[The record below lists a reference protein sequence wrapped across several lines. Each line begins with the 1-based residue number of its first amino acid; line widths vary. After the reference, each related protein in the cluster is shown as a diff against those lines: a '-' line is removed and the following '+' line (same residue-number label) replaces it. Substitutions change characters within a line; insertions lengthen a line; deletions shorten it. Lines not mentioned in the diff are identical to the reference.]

1 MNMAYEKVVAAY
13 DTAAH
18 AQSAIAALRAGGFA
32 DADISVI
39 DQARVRS
46 VVSDIDTR
54 ADAHGIWHS
63 LFGHDVHEHEAEVY
77 HRAVKMN
84 GVVLAVRV
92 MDREVAHALG
102 ILNSARPIDVN
113 DRAITSGLA
122 EPARVEAIARKLD
135 SVPLAANQTVA
146 VTPKLAAVHDEV
158 LRLAEEQLNVGKEM
172 VETGETRVRRFVTE
186 REVAQDITLHEE
198 HAQIMR
204 RVVTDPSSIVDIDWA
219 DRTIHVVETAEHALV
234 SKSARVVE
242 EVELSKIGSDH
253 VETVHEK
260 LRRQQV
266 EIERVG
272 ADGKRIARA

>member
-1 MNMAYEKVVAAY
+1 MAYEKVVAAY
-13 DTAAH
+13 DTTARAQAAV
-18 AQSAIAALRAGGFA
+18 SALRAGGFA
-32 DADISVI
+32 EADISVI

-46 VVSDIDTR
+46 VVSDIDNHEE
-54 ADAHGIWHS
+54 AHGIWHS

-77 HRAVKMN
+77 HRAVQMN
-84 GVVLAVRV
+84 GVVVAVRV
-92 MDREVAHALG
+92 HDREVAHALG
-102 ILNSARPIDVN
+102 ILNTARPIDVN

-146 VTPKLAAVHDEV
+146 VTPKLAAVHNEV

-186 REVAQDITLHEE
+186 REVAQNVSLHEE
-198 HAQIMR
+198 HAQILR
-204 RVVTDPSSIVDIDWA
+204 RVVSEPSSIADIDWA

-242 EVELSKIGSDH
+242 EVELAKIGSDH

-272 ADGKRIARA
+272 ADGKRITRA

>member
-1 MNMAYEKVVAAY
+1 MAYEKVVAAY

-18 AQSAIAALRAGGFA
+18 AQSAVAALRAGGFSE
-32 DADISVI
+32 ADISVI

-77 HRAVKMN
+77 HRAVQMN

-92 MDREVAHALG
+92 LDREVAHALG
-102 ILNSARPIDVN
+102 ILNTARPIDVN

-158 LRLAEEQLNVGKEM
+158 LRLAEEQLQVGKEM
-172 VETGETRVRRFVTE
+172 VQTGETRVRRFVTE
-186 REVAQDITLHEE
+186 REVAQDISLHEE

-204 RVVTDPSSIVDIDWA
+204 RVVNDPKSIVDIDWA

>member
-1 MNMAYEKVVAAY
+1 MAYEKVVAAY

-18 AQSAIAALRAGGFA
+18 AQSAVAALRAGGFSE
-32 DADISVI
+32 ADISVI

-77 HRAVKMN
+77 HRAVQMN

-92 MDREVAHALG
+92 LDREVAHALG
-102 ILNSARPIDVN
+102 ILNTARPIDIN

-158 LRLAEEQLNVGKEM
+158 LRLAEEQLQVGKEM
-172 VETGETRVRRFVTE
+172 VQTGETRVRRFVTE
-186 REVAQDITLHEE
+186 REVSQDISLHEE

-204 RVVTDPSSIVDIDWA
+204 RVVNDPKSIVDIDWA

>member
-1 MNMAYEKVVAAY
+1 MAYEKVVAAY

-18 AQSAIAALRAGGFA
+18 AQSAVAALRAGGFA
-32 DADISVI
+32 EADISVI

-63 LFGHDVHEHEAEVY
+63 LFGHDVHEH
-77 HRAVKMN
+77 
-84 GVVLAVRV
+84 
-92 MDREVAHALG
+92 AHALG

-146 VTPKLAAVHDEV
+146 VTPKLAAVHNEV
-158 LRLAEEQLNVGKEM
+158 LRLAEEQLSVGKEM
-172 VETGETRVRRFVTE
+172 VQTGETRVRRFVTE
-186 REVAQDITLHEE
+186 REVAQDISLHEE

-204 RVVTDPSSIVDIDWA
+204 RVVNDPKSIVDIDWA

-234 SKSARVVE
+234 SKSARIVE

-272 ADGKRIARA
+272 ANGKPITRA

>member
-18 AQSAIAALRAGGFA
+18 AQSAVAALRAGGFA

-77 HRAVKMN
+77 HRAVQMN

-92 MDREVAHALG
+92 LDREVAHALG
-102 ILNSARPIDVN
+102 ILNTARPIDVN

-122 EPARVEAIARKLD
+122 EPARVEAIARK
-135 SVPLAANQTVA
+135 QTVA

-158 LRLAEEQLNVGKEM
+158 LRLAEEQLHVGKEM
-172 VETGETRVRRFVTE
+172 VQTGETRVRRFVTE
-186 REVAQDITLHEE
+186 REVAQDISLHEE

-204 RVVTDPSSIVDIDWA
+204 RVVNDPKSIVDIDWA

-272 ADGKRIARA
+272 ADGKRITRA

>member
-1 MNMAYEKVVAAY
+1 MAYEKVVAAY
-13 DTAAH
+13 DTAAR
-18 AQSAIAALRAGGFA
+18 AQAAVAALRAGGFA

-77 HRAVKMN
+77 HRAVQMN

-92 MDREVAHALG
+92 LDREVAHALG
-102 ILNSARPIDVN
+102 ILNTARPIDVN

-158 LRLAEEQLNVGKEM
+158 LRLAEEQLHVGKEM
-172 VETGETRVRRFVTE
+172 VQTGETRVRRFVTE
-186 REVAQDITLHEE
+186 REVAQDISLHEE

-204 RVVTDPSSIVDIDWA
+204 RVVNDPKSIVDIDWA

-272 ADGKRIARA
+272 ADGKRITRA

>member
-1 MNMAYEKVVAAY
+1 MAYEKVVAAY
-13 DTAAH
+13 DTAAR
-18 AQSAIAALRAGGFA
+18 AQAAVAALRAGGFA

-77 HRAVKMN
+77 HRAVQMN

-92 MDREVAHALG
+92 LDREVAHALG
-102 ILNSARPIDVN
+102 ILNTARPIDVN
-113 DRAITSGLA
+113 DRAITTGLA

-146 VTPKLAAVHDEV
+146 VTPKLAAVHNDV

-172 VETGETRVRRFVTE
+172 VKTGETRVRRFVTE
-186 REVAQDITLHEE
+186 REVAQDISLHEE

-204 RVVTDPSSIVDIDWA
+204 RVVSDPNSIVDVDWA

-272 ADGKRIARA
+272 ADGKRISRA

>member
-1 MNMAYEKVVAAY
+1 MAYEKVVAAY

-18 AQSAIAALRAGGFA
+18 AQSAVAALRAGGFSE
-32 DADISVI
+32 ADISVI

-77 HRAVKMN
+77 HRAVQMN

-92 MDREVAHALG
+92 LDREVAHALG
-102 ILNSARPIDVN
+102 ILNTARPIDVN

-172 VETGETRVRRFVTE
+172 VQTGETRVRRFVTE
-186 REVAQDITLHEE
+186 REVSQDISLHEE

-204 RVVTDPSSIVDIDWA
+204 RVVNDPKSIVDIDWA